1 MSPVPVSF
9 AKTFVSPSNP
19 HDGQSAMKIR
29 AARPGDEHQLAEMRA
44 LLWPS
49 TTLSEQLE
57 EVQAY
62 LAGKI
67 PGTLPCVTFVAEDD
81 RGTLAAFIEVDLRSH
96 ADGCDPNLPVGYIEG
111 WFVREQFRGR
121 GIGKALVK
129 AAEDWA
135 RTHGSK
141 EMASD
146 AVIDNENS
154 LHAHTALGF
163 EVVDRC
169 VHFRKDL

>member
-1 MSPVPVSF
+1 MVRSLE
-9 AKTFVSPSNP
+9 
-19 HDGQSAMKIR
+19 IR
-29 AARPGDEHQLAEMRA
+29 DACPGDEHQLAEMRT
-44 LLWPS
+44 LLWSS

-67 PGTLPCVTFVAEDD
+67 PGTLPCITFVAEKDQ
-81 RGTLAAFIEVDLRSH
+81 GALAGFIEVDLRSH

-111 WFVREQFRGR
+111 WFVRELFRGR

-135 RTHGSK
+135 RALGSR

-146 AVIDNENS
+146 ALIDNAVS
-154 LHAHTALGF
+154 FDAHTALGF

>member
-1 MSPVPVSF
+1 M
-9 AKTFVSPSNP
+9 N
-19 HDGQSAMKIR
+19 IR
-29 AARPGDEHQLAEMRA
+29 EARAGDEQQLAEMRT

-49 TTLSEQLE
+49 SSFNEELK

-62 LAGKI
+62 LAGDI
-67 PGTLPCVTFVAEDD
+67 PGTLPCATFIAEDCD
-81 RGTLAAFIEVDLRSH
+81 GALAAFLEVDLRSH
-96 ADGCDPNLPVGYIEG
+96 ADGCDPARPVGYIEG
-111 WFVREQFRGR
+111 WFVREPWRGQ

-129 AAEDWA
+129 AAEGWA
-135 RTHGSK
+135 RAHGAR

-146 AVIDNENS
+146 ALIGNDDS
-154 LHAHTALGF
+154 FHAHTALGF

>member
-1 MSPVPVSF
+1 M
-9 AKTFVSPSNP
+9 N
-19 HDGQSAMKIR
+19 IR
-29 AARPGDEHQLAEMRA
+29 EARAGDEQQLAEMRT

-49 TTLSEQLE
+49 SRFSEELK

-62 LAGKI
+62 LTGNI
-67 PGTLPCVTFVAEDD
+67 PGTLPCATFIAEEGDGALVAF
-81 RGTLAAFIEVDLRSH
+81 LEVNLRSH
-96 ADGCDPNLPVGYIEG
+96 ADGCDPANPVGYIEG
-111 WFVREQFRGR
+111 WFVREPWRGR

-135 RTHGSK
+135 RSQGSR

-146 AVIDNENS
+146 ALIDNGDS
-154 LHAHTALGF
+154 FKAHTALGF

-169 VHFRKDL
+169 VHFRKDI